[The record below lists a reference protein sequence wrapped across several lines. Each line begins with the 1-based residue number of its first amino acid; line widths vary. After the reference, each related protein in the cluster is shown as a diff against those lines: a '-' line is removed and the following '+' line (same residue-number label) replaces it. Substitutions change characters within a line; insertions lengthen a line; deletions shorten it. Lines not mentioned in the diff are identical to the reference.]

1 MKCCGGG
8 KIVGFY
14 LHPQNDY
21 FEKGFFVFVVS
32 FSINSVTMYFN
43 GRNGEHLFSKEYI
56 CPLGKA
62 RAISLQF
69 KVLKAM

>member
-21 FEKGFFVFVVS
+21 FETGYFVFVVS
-32 FSINSVTMYFN
+32 FTISSAELYFK
-43 GRNGEHLFSKEYI
+43 GRSREHLFSKEYI
-56 CPLGKA
+56 CPL
-62 RAISLQF
+62 
-69 KVLKAM
+69 LKQT

>member
-21 FEKGFFVFVVS
+21 FETGLFVFGVS
-32 FSINSVTMYFN
+32 FPLNSVMLYFN
-43 GRNGEHLFSKEYI
+43 GRSREHCFFYRIYLPLSKVN
-56 CPLGKA
+56 
-62 RAISLQF
+62 AIFPRGF
-69 KVLKAM
+69 KTI